1 MRAARACGPRQRL
14 QRARTTPEDTIAGAS
29 SMLSEPTF
37 GMPQSVLNGLGEIA
51 RRDHQ
56 AASSAEQPSSWRPS

>member
-1 MRAARACGPRQRL
+1 
-14 QRARTTPEDTIAGAS
+14 
-29 SMLSEPTF
+29 MLSEPTF